1 MSLDRFIKSV
11 RMEVAKK
18 HHFDTDYE
26 IDAFFLGLEEA
37 AKDNQEALE
46 RRDKMLRDTVAEL
59 CEAKRLL
66 KAADVQPAPQWI
78 SVDERVP
85 DNDAPVLVW
94 YEYWRYGDYNCMWQA
109 YGIAQYIYDR
119 WTGEDLNGSRVKVLA
134 WQPLPEPPKE

>member
-1 MSLDRFIKSV
+1 MK
-11 RMEVAKK
+11 
-18 HHFDTDYE
+18 Y
-26 IDAFFLGLEEA
+26 IDAA
-37 AKDNQEALE
+37 
-46 RRDKMLRDTVAEL
+46 
-59 CEAKRLL
+59 
-66 KAADVQPAPQWI
+66 KAADKIKEAFNISMCDLVDVFAEIPAEEVQPAPQWI

-119 WTGEDLNGSRVKVLA
+119 WTGEDLSGSRVKVLA